1 MATWMMFTVPCP
13 TPSGETAD
21 QLLQKRIDGITPE
34 MQASARELGCTF
46 HRAWVTSDRSAFVA
60 VACWTTSEGGRTFYE
75 RWQIQSEEGETATIL
90 EGDVGLVPLG

>member
-13 TPSGETAD
+13 TPSGEAAD
-21 QLLQKRIDGITPE
+21 QLLQKRIDGITAE

-46 HRAWVTSDRSAFVA
+46 HRAWITSDRSAFVA
-60 VACWTTSEGGRTFYE
+60 VACWTTPEGGSTFYE
-75 RWQIQSEEGETATIL
+75 RWQIKSEEGETATIL

>member
-1 MATWMMFTVPCP
+1 MAAWMMFTVPCP

-21 QLLQKRIDGITPE
+21 ELLQKRIDGITPE

-46 HRAWVTSDRSAFVA
+46 HRAWVSSDRSAFVA

>member
-21 QLLQKRIDGITPE
+21 ELLQKRIDGITPE
-34 MQASARELGCTF
+34 MKASARELGCTF
-46 HRAWVTSDRSAFVA
+46 HRAWVTGDRSAFVA

-75 RWQIQSEEGETATIL
+75 RWQIESEEGETATIL

>member
-60 VACWTTSEGGRTFYE
+60 VACWTTSKGGRTFYE

>member
-21 QLLQKRIDGITPE
+21 QLLQKRIDGITAE

-46 HRAWVTSDRSAFVA
+46 HRAWITSDRSAFVA
-60 VACWTTSEGGRTFYE
+60 VACWTTPEGGRTFYE

>member
-34 MQASARELGCTF
+34 MQASATELGCTF